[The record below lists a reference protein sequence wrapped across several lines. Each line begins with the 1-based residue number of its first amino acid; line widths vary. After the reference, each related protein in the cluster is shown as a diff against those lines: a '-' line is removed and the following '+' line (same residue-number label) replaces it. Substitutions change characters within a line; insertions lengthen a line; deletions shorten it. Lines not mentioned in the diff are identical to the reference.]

1 MKKLTTTI
9 TTING
14 IKKEISVWLNEETAE
29 KLEKCDVNILHEYIL
44 EEYKSRLIERKETR
58 RHQSLNKS
66 LEHGFD
72 VIDKNLDLEDIV
84 FQKIEAE
91 RLHKALTELTSEQRQ
106 LIEKIY
112 FKEEKQ
118 TDIARELGIDKPY
131 PRGHKTDKGKLY
143 PRNIPH
149 QRTG

>member
-9 TTING
+9 TTNNG
-14 IKKEISVWLNEETAE
+14 TKREISVWLNEETAE

-118 TDIARELGIDKPY
+118 TDIARELGIDKTSLLDRLKVIY
-131 PRGHKTDKGKLY
+131 KKLKKFL
-143 PRNIPH
+143 
-149 QRTG
+149 

>member
-9 TTING
+9 TTNNG
-14 IKKEISVWLNEETAE
+14 TKREISVWLNEETAE

-66 LEHGFD
+66 LEHSFD

-118 TDIARELGIDKPY
+118 TDIARE
-131 PRGHKTDKGKLY
+131 
-143 PRNIPH
+143 
-149 QRTG
+149 

>member
-1 MKKLTTTI
+1 
-9 TTING
+9 
-14 IKKEISVWLNEETAE
+14 
-29 KLEKCDVNILHEYIL
+29 LEKCDVNILHEYIL

-118 TDIARELGIDKPY
+118 TDIARELGIDKTSLRDRLKVIY
-131 PRGHKTDKGKLY
+131 KKLKKFL
-143 PRNIPH
+143 
-149 QRTG
+149 

>member
-58 RHQSLNKS
+58 RHQSLY
-66 LEHGFD
+66 G
-72 VIDKNLDLEDIV
+72 
-84 FQKIEAE
+84 
-91 RLHKALTELTSEQRQ
+91 RLVRRDNIKRA
-106 LIEKIY
+106 
-112 FKEEKQ
+112 
-118 TDIARELGIDKPY
+118 GID
-131 PRGHKTDKGKLY
+131 RGTEKSVASG
-143 PRNIPH
+143 
-149 QRTG
+149 